1 MRAELFMLFLFIS
14 FFEISLD
21 SNSQVLENYNN
32 RIQELY
38 PNRKSKNN
46 SAIQV
51 NIDIKNFPQS
61 EYRLSIPEEST
72 LFLGEKLWVYTQKDT
87 TLIISLAD
95 LKDLV
100 AEANKEEILLGVF
113 KNGISPSDIS
123 VEKGFFDNQMGIS
136 REETKGEFSP
146 EKREVS
152 NFNDFFF
159 FAVVTVL
166 FLLAVYKMIYPL
178 VLKLILTPS
187 AVFSAED
194 FSESNSLQKFF
205 SIDILFYLL
214 IVNML
219 VFLLSMIFIKN
230 LGTGNWVD
238 LVNGDLNQLFL
249 NWLFG
254 SGILVLI
261 SVLKFVFLRIIAF
274 VFELGKIVTAHF
286 FYLLRIISI
295 LIFGM
300 AFIVSFL
307 VLNDYLEFE
316 QSIKYLLYGF
326 FGIYLFGVGMLFIIM
341 SNRLS
346 FKNYHLFVYICSAE
360 IVPFLILTKVI
371 IG

>member
-1 MRAELFMLFLFIS
+1 MRVGLFMLIFLIS
-14 FFEISLD
+14 LLGTSLD
-21 SNSQVLENYNN
+21 SSSQVLENYNN

-38 PNRKSKNN
+38 PKRKSKNN

-61 EYRLSIPEEST
+61 AYKLSIPKGST
-72 LFLGEKLWVYTQKDT
+72 LFLDERLWIYTQKDT
-87 TLIISLAD
+87 TLIISLAGI
-95 LKDLV
+95 KDIV
-100 AEANKEEILLGVF
+100 GEDDKEEILLGVF
-113 KNGISPSDIS
+113 KNGISPNDIS
-123 VEKGFFDNQMGIS
+123 VEKGFFDNKTDINRG
-136 REETKGEFSP
+136 ETKGEFVP

-159 FAVVTVL
+159 FAVVTIL
-166 FLLAVYKMIYPL
+166 FLLAIYKMIYPL

-219 VFLLSMIFIKN
+219 VFLLSMIFVKN

-254 SGILVLI
+254 SGLLVFI
-261 SVLKFVFLRIIAF
+261 AVLKFVFLRLIAF

-295 LIFGM
+295 LIFVM

-307 VLNDYLEFE
+307 VLNDLFEFE
-316 QSIKYLLYGF
+316 YSIKYLLYGF
-326 FGIYLFGVGMLFIIM
+326 FWVYLFGVGMLFIIM

>member
-1 MRAELFMLFLFIS
+1 MRADLFMLFFFIS
-14 FFEISLD
+14 FFGMSLD
-21 SNSQVLENYNN
+21 SSSQVLENYNN

-38 PNRKSKNN
+38 PKRKSKNN

-51 NIDIKNFPQS
+51 KIDIKNFPRS
-61 EYRLSIPEEST
+61 AYRLSIPNEST
-72 LFLGEKLWVYTQKDT
+72 LFLDEKLWIYTQKDT
-87 TLIISLAD
+87 TLIITLAH
-95 LKDLV
+95 LKDIV
-100 AEANKEEILLGVF
+100 GEADEEEILLGVF
-113 KNGISPSDIS
+113 KGGIRPSDIS
-123 VEKGFFDNQMGIS
+123 VEKGFFDNRAVIN
-136 REETKGEFSP
+136 RVVTKSEFLP
-146 EKREVS
+146 EKREIS

-159 FAVVTVL
+159 FAAVTIL
-166 FLLAVYKMIYPL
+166 FLLAIYKMIYPL

-254 SGILVLI
+254 SGVLVFV

-295 LIFGM
+295 LVFGM

-307 VLNDYLEFE
+307 VLNGYLEFE
-316 QSIKYLLYGF
+316 YSMKYLLYGF
-326 FGIYLFGVGMLFIIM
+326 FWVYLFGVGMLFIIM

-360 IVPFLILTKVI
+360 IVPFLILTKFI

>member
-1 MRAELFMLFLFIS
+1 MRANLFMLFFFIS
-14 FFEISLD
+14 LLGISLD

-38 PNRKSKNN
+38 PKRKSKKN
-46 SAIQV
+46 SAIQFD
-51 NIDIKNFPQS
+51 IDIKSFPQS
-61 EYRLSIPEEST
+61 AYRLSIPKEST
-72 LFLGEKLWVYTQKDT
+72 LFLDEKLWFYTQKDT
-87 TLIISLAD
+87 TLIISLSD
-95 LKDLV
+95 LKASV
-100 AEANKEEILLGVF
+100 GEAGKGEVLLGIF
-113 KNGISPSDIS
+113 KNGISASDIS
-123 VEKGFFDNQMGIS
+123 VEKGFFAVQINSIKQES
-136 REETKGEFSP
+136 KEEFIP

-159 FAVVTVL
+159 FAIVTVL
-166 FLLAVYKMIYPL
+166 FLLAVYKLIYPL

-230 LGTGNWVD
+230 LGKGNWVEI
-238 LVNGDLNQLFL
+238 VNGDLNQLFL

-261 SVLKFVFLRIIAF
+261 SILKFVFLRIIAF

-300 AFIVSFL
+300 AFTVSFL

-316 QSIKYLLYGF
+316 TSIKYLLYGF
-326 FGIYLFGVGMLFIIM
+326 FWIYLFGVGMLFIIM